1 MTTSVFFD
9 DAQFLKLGLSLD
21 MVEAIKKIVVTD
33 LGAYVAL
40 DRAGTPESFIKSN
53 FSRLCVDT
61 SANQMYFNPDVGSK
75 TGWVAV

>member
-40 DRAGTPESFIKSN
+40 DRAGTPETFVKAN

-61 SANQMYFNPDVGSK
+61 VGNQMYFNPTVGALI
-75 TGWVAV
+75 GWVAV

>member
-1 MTTSVFFD
+1 MSTSVFFD

-21 MVEAIKKIVVTD
+21 MVEAIKNIVLTD

-40 DRAGTPESFIKSN
+40 DRAGTPETFVKAN

-61 SANQMYFNPDVGSK
+61 VGNQMYFNPTVGAT